1 MNYKKAGWL
10 FLSIILVHLLA
21 TLAASLFSESYS
33 KVAVAVRAI
42 MGEMIVLIPVI
53 VFTVIACRTT
63 GEGPAK
69 VLGFGKIRIGTV
81 FLMVLYGLLIIPI
94 TLFLN
99 MVSMLFTENVVTSSI
114 DQVSAYPIVAVMIV
128 AGLYGPLVEEICCRG
143 LIFGGLRKNMSAIAA
158 ILLSA
163 LSFGLIHLNLNQF
176 VYATGMGI
184 FVALAVEAVGS
195 VWASFI
201 VHMVI
206 NTEQMLLMLL
216 VNKVSPDF
224 YSEVAPQFGRKEL
237 LMSMPVY
244 LFVGGFCASLA
255 IGVLAWASHH
265 EGRLEVLS
273 RLKETP
279 EGGVRGKA
287 VLTIPYMIAVVL
299 CIVIIV
305 YEELH

>member
-21 TLAASLFSESYS
+21 TLAASLFSESYNNLS
-33 KVAVAVRAI
+33 VAVRAI

-53 VFTVIACRTT
+53 VFTVMACRAT

-69 VLGFGKIRIGTV
+69 ILGLKKIRIGTV
-81 FLMVLYGLLIIPI
+81 FLMALYGLLIIPV

-273 RLKETP
+273 KLKETP

-299 CIVIIV
+299 CVVVIV

>member
-21 TLAASLFSESYS
+21 TLAASLFSESYNNLS
-33 KVAVAVRAI
+33 VAVRAI

-53 VFTVIACRTT
+53 VFTVMACRAT

-69 VLGFGKIRIGTV
+69 ILGLKKIRIGTV
-81 FLMVLYGLLIIPI
+81 FLMALYGLLIIPV

-273 RLKETP
+273 KLKETP

-287 VLTIPYMIAVVL
+287 VLTLPYIIAAVL
-299 CIVIIV
+299 CVVAIV

>member
-1 MNYKKAGWL
+1 MNYKKSGWL

-21 TLAASLFSESYS
+21 TLAASLFSEYYNNLS
-33 KVAVAVRAI
+33 VAVRAI

-53 VFTVIACRTT
+53 VFTVMACRAT

-69 VLGFGKIRIGTV
+69 ILGLKKIRIGTV
-81 FLMVLYGLLIIPI
+81 FLMALYGLLIIPV

-273 RLKETP
+273 KLKETP

>member
-1 MNYKKAGWL
+1 
-10 FLSIILVHLLA
+10 
-21 TLAASLFSESYS
+21 
-33 KVAVAVRAI
+33 

-53 VFTVIACRTT
+53 VFTVMACRAT

-69 VLGFGKIRIGTV
+69 ILGLKKIRIGTV
-81 FLMVLYGLLIIPI
+81 FLMALYGLLIIPV

-273 RLKETP
+273 KLKETP

-299 CIVIIV
+299 CVVVIV
-305 YEELH
+305 YTELH

>member
-21 TLAASLFSESYS
+21 TLAASLFSESYNNLS
-33 KVAVAVRAI
+33 VAVRAI

-53 VFTVIACRTT
+53 VFTVMACRAT

-69 VLGFGKIRIGTV
+69 ILGLKKIRIGTV
-81 FLMVLYGLLIIPI
+81 FLMALYGLLIIPV

-273 RLKETP
+273 KLKETP
-279 EGGVRGKA
+279 ECGVRGKA

-299 CIVIIV
+299 CVVVIV

>member
-21 TLAASLFSESYS
+21 TLAASLFSESYNNLS
-33 KVAVAVRAI
+33 VAVRAI

-53 VFTVIACRTT
+53 VFTVMACRAT

-69 VLGFGKIRIGTV
+69 ILGLKKIRIGTV
-81 FLMVLYGLLIIPI
+81 FLMALYGLLIIPV

-273 RLKETP
+273 KLKETP

-305 YEELH
+305 YTELH

>member
-1 MNYKKAGWL
+1 
-10 FLSIILVHLLA
+10 
-21 TLAASLFSESYS
+21 
-33 KVAVAVRAI
+33 

-53 VFTVIACRTT
+53 VFTVMACRAT

-69 VLGFGKIRIGTV
+69 ILGLKKIRIGTV
-81 FLMVLYGLLIIPI
+81 FLMALYGLLIIPV

-273 RLKETP
+273 KLKETP

-287 VLTIPYMIAVVL
+287 VLTLPYIIAAVL
-299 CIVIIV
+299 CVVAIV

>member
-21 TLAASLFSESYS
+21 TLAASLFSESYNNLS
-33 KVAVAVRAI
+33 VAVRAI

-53 VFTVIACRTT
+53 VFTVMACRAT

-69 VLGFGKIRIGTV
+69 ILGLKKIRIGTV
-81 FLMVLYGLLIIPI
+81 FLMALYGLLIIPV

-273 RLKETP
+273 KLKETP

-287 VLTIPYMIAVVL
+287 VLTIPYMIAAVL

>member
-21 TLAASLFSESYS
+21 TLAASLFSESYNNLS
-33 KVAVAVRAI
+33 VAVRAI

-53 VFTVIACRTT
+53 VFTVMACRAT

-69 VLGFGKIRIGTV
+69 ILGLKKIRIGTV
-81 FLMVLYGLLIIPI
+81 FLMALYGLLIIPV

-99 MVSMLFTENVVTSSI
+99 LFSMLFTENVVTSSI

-273 RLKETP
+273 KLKETP

-305 YEELH
+305 YTELH